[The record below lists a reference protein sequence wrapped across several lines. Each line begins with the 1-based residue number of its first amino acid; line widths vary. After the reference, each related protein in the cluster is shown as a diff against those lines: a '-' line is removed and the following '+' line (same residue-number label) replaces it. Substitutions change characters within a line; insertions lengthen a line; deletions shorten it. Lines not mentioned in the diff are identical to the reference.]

1 MKTQNLQTALM
12 HSAAKILAHIVWGTG
27 IVSTS
32 KKRKASSGEDEQRE
46 EEEEDDSGSD
56 AEEEEDS
63 NWAEQFNPLQNK
75 SDRSTYNKA
84 LLLLAKVHF
93 GEDGCEKP
101 KKNVSPVSAN
111 VVLALCYCVHIEY
124 RSSFLHG
131 CTMQAPL
138 YGINQV

>member
-1 MKTQNLQTALM
+1 MKTQNFQTALM
-12 HSAAKILAHIVWGTG
+12 HSAAKILAHIVRGNG
-27 IVSTS
+27 NEPKSR
-32 KKRKASSGEDEQRE
+32 KRKASNSEDEQRE
-46 EEEEDDSGSD
+46 EEEEGDSGSD
-56 AEEEEDS
+56 VEEEDS

-111 VVLALCYCVHIEY
+111 VVLAICYCVHIEY